1 MLNFSSLSATRSSS
15 ITHTIPTPSPSPSK
29 PLSTIPL
36 SVAFSVVVIDQNERE
51 ISSLSTAEA
60 VVTTAVVCGVCSFT
74 AGLLLGVLL
83 TQCHGHCH
91 RKQKRGQTE
100 IPPVYEDI
108 TLEKT
113 PPAIELHNNDAI
125 DIH

>member
-1 MLNFSSLSATRSSS
+1 MCIDFVIIKPDNCGSVERSSLT
-15 ITHTIPTPSPSPSK
+15 
-29 PLSTIPL
+29 
-36 SVAFSVVVIDQNERE
+36 
-51 ISSLSTAEA
+51 TAEA
-60 VVTTAVVCGVCSFT
+60 VVTTAVVCVVCSFT

-100 IPPVYEDI
+100 ISPVYEDS

-113 PPAIELHNNDAI
+113 PPVIELHNNDAYGHI
-125 DIH
+125 PQ

>member
-1 MLNFSSLSATRSSS
+1 MSFCTGGG
-15 ITHTIPTPSPSPSK
+15 
-29 PLSTIPL
+29 
-36 SVAFSVVVIDQNERE
+36 
-51 ISSLSTAEA
+51 SSLSTAEA
-60 VVTTAVVCGVCSFT
+60 VATTAVVCGVCSFT

-113 PPAIELHNNDAI
+113 PPAIELHNNEAYGPI
-125 DIH
+125 RH